1 MVFSIRW
8 GYGGIT
14 KDGEIGSYIWNSC
27 EESIRYIVFNIF
39 MSFEVINNYLMGLEV
54 LVKLFLKFKSDK

>member
-1 MVFSIRW
+1 MVFSICW
-8 GYGGIT
+8 GYGSIR
-14 KDGEIGSYIWNSC
+14 KDGEIGSYIRNSC

-39 MSFEVINNYLMGLEV
+39 MIFEVINNYLMGLEV